1 MDKYL
6 KMLIIVIYN
15 VLVQECASGQVCYV
29 NQYHYE
35 TYYIHNALVQEFASG
50 QACCGNQYHYKL
62 R

>member
-1 MDKYL
+1 
-6 KMLIIVIYN
+6 MLIIVIYN

-50 QACCGNQYHYKL
+50 QACCVNQYHYKL